1 MNAIVRNMH
10 CLAYLTFFFLSI
22 RGKVDIMSRKGMA
35 AAQNRRR
42 KRKKGGADDRSL
54 WGFLFR
60 KDEPNPNF
68 LSGAFYSDEE
78 EGAEDEGGQARSLMR
93 EVLSRINVLT
103 CVAVAVFLLFTGS
116 LIVMVCRMWSPQSLN
131 DVAGYQDQ
139 GNSRDLS
146 VMLKNANG
154 AEVSFTEGELNRYLR
169 DTCRMRQTG
178 LFSLIAHVQGVAV
191 RCQDGYVEIVVD
203 RIIGANMHQT
213 TAVNL
218 TFRQETDHGRPVLKI
233 DFHGGEPLYGSMPR
247 GGKIGRVGVPQRHME
262 MLKPALETLL
272 DCYPEIVSLV
282 EEYGYCPHFTEGK
295 DGVEGRVRLLPYTPE
310 I

>member
-1 MNAIVRNMH
+1 
-10 CLAYLTFFFLSI
+10 
-22 RGKVDIMSRKGMA
+22 MA
-35 AAQNRRR
+35 VGENRRR

-54 WGFLFR
+54 WGYLFR

-68 LSGAFYSDEE
+68 LAGSFYGDSEEPDEE
-78 EGAEDEGGQARSLMR
+78 KITARSLLK
-93 EVLSRINVLT
+93 ELLSRVNVLT

-116 LIVMVCRMWSPQSLN
+116 LMVMVYRMWSPQDLT

-139 GNSRDLS
+139 GNPRDMM

-154 AEVSFTEGELNRYLR
+154 AEVSFTEGELNRYLK
-169 DTCRMRQTG
+169 DTCRMRQMG
-178 LFSLIAHVQGVAV
+178 LFSLLAHVEGVAI
-191 RCQDGYVEIVVD
+191 RIHDGYMELVVD

-218 TFRQETDHGRPVLKI
+218 SFRQETDHGRPVLKV
-233 DFHGGEPLYGSMPR
+233 DFHGGSPLYGSMPR
-247 GGKIGRVGVPQRHME
+247 GGKIGQVGVPQRHIE

-272 DCYPEIVSLV
+272 DCYPEMVQIV
-282 EEYGYCPHFTEGK
+282 EEYGYCPYFTKGNN
-295 DGVEGRVRLLPYTPE
+295 GAEGRVRLQPYTPE

>member
-1 MNAIVRNMH
+1 
-10 CLAYLTFFFLSI
+10 
-22 RGKVDIMSRKGMA
+22 MA
-35 AAQNRRR
+35 VGENRRR

-54 WGFLFR
+54 WGYLFR

-68 LSGAFYSDEE
+68 LAGSFYGDSEEPEE
-78 EGAEDEGGQARSLMR
+78 EKITARSLLK
-93 EVLSRINVLT
+93 ELLSRVNVLT

-116 LIVMVCRMWSPQSLN
+116 LMVMVYRMWSPQDLS

-139 GNSRDLS
+139 GNPRDLM

-154 AEVSFTEGELNRYLR
+154 AEVSFTEGELNRYLK
-169 DTCRMRQTG
+169 DTCRMRQMG
-178 LFSLIAHVQGVAV
+178 LFSLLTHVEGVAI
-191 RCQDGYVEIVVD
+191 RIHDGYMELVVD

-218 TFRQETDHGRPVLKI
+218 SFRQETDLGRPVLKV
-233 DFHGGEPLYGSMPR
+233 DFHGGSPIYGSMPR
-247 GGKIGRVGVPQRHME
+247 GGKIGQVGVPQRHIE

-272 DCYPEIVSLV
+272 DCYPEMVQIV
-282 EEYGYCPHFTEGK
+282 EEYGYCPHFTKGNN
-295 DGVEGRVRLLPYTPE
+295 GAEGRVRLQPYTPE

>member
-1 MNAIVRNMH
+1 
-10 CLAYLTFFFLSI
+10 
-22 RGKVDIMSRKGMA
+22 MA
-35 AAQNRRR
+35 AAQNKRR

-68 LSGAFYSDEE
+68 LSGAFYSNEEEPSNDEE
-78 EGAEDEGGQARSLMR
+78 VGARRSLLRELLMR
-93 EVLSRINVLT
+93 VNVLT
-103 CVAVAVFLLFTGS
+103 CVAVLVFVLFTGS
-116 LIVMVCRMWSPQSLN
+116 LILMVCRMWSPQSLS

-139 GNSRDLS
+139 GNPRDLT

-154 AEVSFTEGELNRYLR
+154 AEVTFTEGDLNRYLR

-178 LFSLIAHVQGVAV
+178 LFSLLAHVQGLAV
-191 RCQDGYVEIVVD
+191 RVHDGYVELVVD

-218 TFRQETDHGRPVLKI
+218 TFRQEVDHGRPSLKV

-247 GGKIGRVGVPQRHME
+247 GGRIGRVGVPQRHIE

-272 DCYPEIVSLV
+272 DCYPEIVKTV
-282 EEYGYCPHFTEGK
+282 EEYGYCPHFTAGN
-295 DGVEGRVRLLPYTPE
+295 DGAEGRVRLLPYSPE

>member
-1 MNAIVRNMH
+1 
-10 CLAYLTFFFLSI
+10 
-22 RGKVDIMSRKGMA
+22 MA
-35 AAQNRRR
+35 VGENRRR

-54 WGFLFR
+54 WGYLFR

-68 LSGAFYSDEE
+68 LAGSFYGDSEEPDEE
-78 EGAEDEGGQARSLMR
+78 KITARSLLK
-93 EVLSRINVLT
+93 ELLSRVNVLT

-116 LIVMVCRMWSPQSLN
+116 LMVMVYRMWSPQDLT

-139 GNSRDLS
+139 GNPRDLM

-154 AEVSFTEGELNRYLR
+154 AEVSFTEGELNRYLK
-169 DTCRMRQTG
+169 DTCRMRQMG
-178 LFSLIAHVQGVAV
+178 LFSLLAHVEGVAI
-191 RCQDGYVEIVVD
+191 RIHDGYMELVVD

-218 TFRQETDHGRPVLKI
+218 SFRQETDHGRPVLKV
-233 DFHGGEPLYGSMPR
+233 DFHGGSPLYGSMPR
-247 GGKIGRVGVPQRHME
+247 GGKIGQVGVPQRHIE

-272 DCYPEIVSLV
+272 DCYPEMVQIV
-282 EEYGYCPHFTEGK
+282 EEYGYCPYFTKGNN
-295 DGVEGRVRLLPYTPE
+295 GAEGRVRLQPYTPE

>member
-1 MNAIVRNMH
+1 
-10 CLAYLTFFFLSI
+10 
-22 RGKVDIMSRKGMA
+22 MA
-35 AAQNRRR
+35 VGENRRR

-54 WGFLFR
+54 WGYLFR

-68 LSGAFYSDEE
+68 LAGSFYGDSEEPEE
-78 EGAEDEGGQARSLMR
+78 EKITARSLLK
-93 EVLSRINVLT
+93 ELLSRVNVLT

-116 LIVMVCRMWSPQSLN
+116 LMVMVYRMWSPQDLS

-139 GNSRDLS
+139 GNPRDLM

-154 AEVSFTEGELNRYLR
+154 AEVSFTEGELNRYLK
-169 DTCRMRQTG
+169 DTCRMRQMG
-178 LFSLIAHVQGVAV
+178 LFSLLAHVEGVAI
-191 RCQDGYVEIVVD
+191 RIHDGYMELVVD

-218 TFRQETDHGRPVLKI
+218 SFRQETDLGRPVLKV
-233 DFHGGEPLYGSMPR
+233 DFHGGSPLYGSMPR
-247 GGKIGRVGVPQRHME
+247 GGKIGQVGVPQRHIE

-272 DCYPEIVSLV
+272 DCYPEMVQIV
-282 EEYGYCPHFTEGK
+282 EEYGYCPHFTKGSN
-295 DGVEGRVRLLPYTPE
+295 GAEGRVRLQPYTPE

>member
-1 MNAIVRNMH
+1 M
-10 CLAYLTFFFLSI
+10 
-22 RGKVDIMSRKGMA
+22 GKKDMA
-35 AAQNRRR
+35 VAQNRRR

-60 KDEPNPNF
+60 KEEPNPNF

-78 EGAEDEGGQARSLMR
+78 EASEDENTRTHSIWR
-93 EVLSRINVLT
+93 ELLSKINVLT
-103 CVAVAVFLLFTGS
+103 CVAVVVFLVFTGS
-116 LIVMVCRMWSPQSLN
+116 LVMMVWRMWSPQSLN
-131 DVAGYQDQ
+131 DVAGYTDQ
-139 GNSRDLS
+139 GNPRDLT

-178 LFSLIAHVQGVAV
+178 LFSLLAHVQGLAV
-191 RCQDGYVEIVVD
+191 RVHDGYVELVVD

-218 TFRQETDHGRPVLKI
+218 TFRQEVDHGRPVLKV
-233 DFHGGEPLYGSMPR
+233 DFHGGKPLYGSMPR
-247 GGKIGRVGVPQRHME
+247 GGKIGRVGVPQRHIE

-272 DCYPEIVSLV
+272 DCYPDIVKTID
-282 EEYGYCPHFTEGK
+282 EYGYCPYFS
-295 DGVEGRVRLLPYTPE
+295 DGNNGAEGRIRLVPYSPE